1 MKYFLLPLFMFIVFS
16 ASGQTY
22 KPFKVNLSVGYAQP
36 LVTGISGG
44 VLFALEPKYGITDHL
59 DVGVRLEGALVARG
73 VTVNGRTST
82 GEVNYLGSY
91 LLTGNYVF
99 GKTKTR
105 PFIGLGGGLYRIT
118 SSGLIEI
125 TDGQSWEE
133 VTLTAAN
140 KWGALLRAGIKAGHF
155 LVSVEYNAVPA
166 SIAHLGSSRLKSRND
181 YLGIKVGFDIGGGKR
196 KLGSE

>member
-1 MKYFLLPLFMFIVFS
+1 MKSFFFSLFMFIVFS

-22 KPFKVNLSVGYAQP
+22 KPFKVNVSLGYAQP
-36 LVTGISGG
+36 LLPGISGG
-44 VLFALEPKYGITDHL
+44 GLFALEPKYGINDHIDL
-59 DVGVRLEGALVARG
+59 GVRLEGALVARG
-73 VTVNGRTST
+73 VTVNGATST

-91 LLTGNYVF
+91 LLTGNYIF
-99 GKTKTR
+99 GKAKAR

-118 SSGLIEI
+118 SSGVIEI

-133 VTLTAAN
+133 VTLTADN

-166 SIAHLGSSRLKSRND
+166 SVANLGNTSLRSRND
-181 YLGIKVGFDIGGGKR
+181 YLGIKLGVDIGGGKLR
-196 KLGSE
+196 AE